1 MAQPQNASN
10 ATTKQPVP
18 RKLFKKGL
26 FSKDLGPMMY
36 GFGDDYNS
44 APDTIAL
51 MEELVIDHITD
62 ICLQASKISSN
73 RGKIKVDDFRFALR
87 NDPKKLARLDELLFM
102 QEEISRARRGFENPM
117 DYAVD
122 EEKELE
128 KQQAAQMEKS
138 GGKEAGGE
146 GGKKKDKSK
155 KSKGKEKA

>member
-1 MAQPQNASN
+1 M
-10 ATTKQPVP
+10 
-18 RKLFKKGL
+18 
-26 FSKDLGPMMY
+26 
-36 GFGDDYNS
+36 
-44 APDTIAL
+44 
-51 MEELVIDHITD
+51 
-62 ICLQASKISSN
+62 
-73 RGKIKVDDFRFALR
+73 DDFRFALR